1 MDARGAIWGDA
12 RLPVP
17 TPSGYRFPMAG
28 TCDPGTSPSVI
39 SNASSPAPS
48 LPATPEQLL
57 ARLDAL
63 GIRHTTHHHTPVF
76 TVEEA
81 QRLKGD
87 LPGAHTKNLFLR
99 DKKGTMWL
107 LVALRDREV
116 DLKVVAP
123 QLNARG
129 RLSFGSAERL
139 MRHLGVIPGAV
150 TPFAVINDSSGAVS
164 VALDSGL
171 RAQEIWN
178 AHPLDNAMTTAV
190 RGEDVLRFLHASGHH
205 PIWVKL

>member
-1 MDARGAIWGDA
+1 MTDTVPRVLDDGSPPTTPEELWA
-12 RLPVP
+12 RL
-17 TPSGYRFPMAG
+17 
-28 TCDPGTSPSVI
+28 
-39 SNASSPAPS
+39 
-48 LPATPEQLL
+48 EQL
-57 ARLDAL
+57 
-63 GIRHTTHHHTPVF
+63 GIAHTTHHHAPVF

-107 LVALRDREV
+107 LVARFDKDV
-116 DLKVVAP
+116 DLHVVAP
-123 QLNARG
+123 QVGARG

-139 MRHLGVIPGAV
+139 MRYLGVIPGSV
-150 TPFAVINDSSGAVS
+150 TPFAVINDRGGQVS

-171 RAQEIWN
+171 RNQEVWN

-190 RGEDVLRFLHASGHH
+190 SREDLLRFLEAMEHR
-205 PIWVKL
+205 PVWVDL

>member
-1 MDARGAIWGDA
+1 MTDT
-12 RLPVP
+12 VP
-17 TPSGYRFPMAG
+17 RILDDGTP
-28 TCDPGTSPSVI
+28 
-39 SNASSPAPS
+39 
-48 LPATPEQLL
+48 PATPEELL
-57 ARLDAL
+57 ARLDELYIA
-63 GIRHTTHHHTPVF
+63 HTTHHHPPVF

-107 LVALRDREV
+107 VVALHDREV

-123 QLNARG
+123 QVRARG
-129 RLSFGSAERL
+129 RLSFGSPERL
-139 MRHLGVIPGAV
+139 MRYLGVIPGSV
-150 TPFAVINDSSGAVS
+150 TPFAVINDHGGNVS

-171 RAQEIWN
+171 RSQDVWN

-190 RGEDVLRFLHASGHH
+190 RGEDMVRYLLAMGHA
-205 PIWVKL
+205 PKWVDL